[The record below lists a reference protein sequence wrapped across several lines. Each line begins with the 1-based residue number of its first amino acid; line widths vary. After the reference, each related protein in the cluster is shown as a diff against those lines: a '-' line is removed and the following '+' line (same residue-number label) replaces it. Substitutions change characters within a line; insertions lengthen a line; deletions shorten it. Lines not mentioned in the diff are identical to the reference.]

1 MSPHL
6 STAALHLT
14 LPQGYGYVALGAL
27 GTCFLT
33 IFQSLL
39 VSKARKAS
47 GVKYPQMYADEKE
60 AKVDAKKNK
69 FNCCQRAHQNTLETL
84 PLFLLTLLISGLR
97 HPRLAVGLGATWL
110 VGRVLYT
117 VGYAS
122 GDPAKRMQGGLPS
135 SLSYIGLVITATTT
149 VVQFLSEGDWK
160 I

>member
-1 MSPHL
+1 MLPHHLPEPPSLQSSQGQRCEIPTDVRRREGGEGGCEEEQVQLL
-6 STAALHLT
+6 SE
-14 LPQGYGYVALGAL
+14 GSSGAL
-27 GTCFLT
+27 RG
-33 IFQSLL
+33 
-39 VSKARKAS
+39 S
-47 GVKYPQMYADEKE
+47 GVNRERGREADPTLYWTP
-60 AKVDAKKNK
+60 
-69 FNCCQRAHQNTLETL
+69 RQNTLETL

-122 GDPAKRMQGGLPS
+122 GDPARRMQGGLPS